1 MSSLVLLLIV
11 GVVGW
16 ILYKAQAQDGPSS
29 SAPRYSDDQVQR
41 CDAWLKACADTVQ
54 LPRMICGPVPDCFGH
69 DEDVFAVFPVTLME
83 SRAVRYSRSN
93 YGGPTIRI
101 MKGFSYRFGSS
112 VGQSESVEEMRTLD
126 SGTLVVTTKRLA
138 FVGSIRTNSTDL
150 NDVISVEDYSDGIRV
165 HREHKQKAETYVL
178 DFHTHPRG
186 WWREWPAGR
195 RLPDGEGHRLRQD
208 FPSSHAAAVGAAK
221 TRECGHAA
229 TTDNAGRAE
238 PDVGEMS
245 TTDRPENL
253 ALGAKQDDAPAAF
266 DPAGELRRAVLLAG
280 AAGWHQKSLLLW
292 VGA

>member
-1 MSSLVLLLIV
+1 MSSLVLLLIA

-178 DFHTHPRG
+178 DSTPILADGGGSGLPVGGFLMAKAIGFGKIFRQATPQQLAQLR
-186 WWREWPAGR
+186 REN
-195 RLPDGEGHRLRQD
+195 
-208 FPSSHAAAVGAAK
+208 
-221 TRECGHAA
+221 AA
-229 TTDNAGRAE
+229 TL
-238 PDVGEMS
+238 PPP
-245 TTDRPENL
+245 TT
-253 ALGAKQDDAPAAF
+253 
-266 DPAGELRRAVLLAG
+266 LAG
-280 AAGWHQKSLLLW
+280 PNLTLVK
-292 VGA
+292 